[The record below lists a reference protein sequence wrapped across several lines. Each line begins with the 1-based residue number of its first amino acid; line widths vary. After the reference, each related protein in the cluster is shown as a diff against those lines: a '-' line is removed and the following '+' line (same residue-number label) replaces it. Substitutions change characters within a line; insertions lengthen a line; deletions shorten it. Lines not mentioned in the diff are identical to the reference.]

1 MDDVC
6 HEAALLLV
14 VARYDCI
21 IAGVGGARQ

>member
-14 VARYDCI
+14 VARYDFI
-21 IAGVGGARQ
+21 IAGAGGAHQ